1 VIKAS
6 SFCRHADRCGGCGLL
21 HLTYAEQVSAKTAA
35 LRARLSAAIGVNHVP
50 PVQFAPVFAFN
61 QPPRGFRQKVAF
73 VFGTAP
79 DGRGLV
85 MGHYA
90 RGSQT
95 IVPVTECP
103 VHSDRGNRVAF
114 TLRDFLAEAGLTAAG
129 SSRAGVLRHLLVRTS
144 RDDAQAVAML
154 VVTRN
159 DKALRKPVRALLDS
173 ADRPDGFFLNINDRP
188 GPLMVGPDTIRIGGE
203 RHVRETLNGT
213 SYLVSPAAFFQTNSA
228 AAEALQRL
236 VVDGLSGASRVLDL
250 YCGSGLF
257 ALALAQA
264 STSTHVVGVEENP
277 QAIRDAEANMRL
289 NRIGRG
295 RARLICARAEQA
307 LSRLARERWDA
318 VVLDP
323 PRQGCPPA
331 VIQAVFA
338 RIRPLRA
345 VYVSCNSDAL
355 ADELPAIARAGY
367 QVDEVRAVDMFPHTD
382 HIEAV
387 VRLSRA

>member
-1 VIKAS
+1 
-6 SFCRHADRCGGCGLL
+6 
-21 HLTYAEQVSAKTAA
+21 
-35 LRARLSAAIGVNHVP
+35 
-50 PVQFAPVFAFN
+50 
-61 QPPRGFRQKVAF
+61 
-73 VFGTAP
+73 
-79 DGRGLV
+79 
-85 MGHYA
+85 
-90 RGSQT
+90 
-95 IVPVTECP
+95 
-103 VHSDRGNRVAF
+103 
-114 TLRDFLAEAGLTAAG
+114 
-129 SSRAGVLRHLLVRTS
+129 
-144 RDDAQAVAML
+144 
-154 VVTRN
+154 
-159 DKALRKPVRALLDS
+159 
-173 ADRPDGFFLNINDRP
+173 
-188 GPLMVGPDTIRIGGE
+188 
-203 RHVRETLNGT
+203 
-213 SYLVSPAAFFQTNSA
+213 
-228 AAEALQRL
+228 LQRL

-367 QVDEVRAVDMFPHTD
+367 QVDEVRAIDMFPHTD

-387 VRLSRA
+387 VRLSRAQGTV